1 MDDGPRMS
9 GQAMF
14 ATWTPDCADRPEG
27 VRRTNV
33 EAMPR
38 PIRPRPSKSGPA
50 LDLAIGG
57 DLDATIIA
65 AVVAETVPDSSSTRR

>member
-14 ATWTPDCADRPEG
+14 ATADRPEG

-33 EAMPR
+33 EVMPR